1 MDYFLYYQ
9 YIVTFFLLFILVNF
23 VVNNIYYRSPS
34 SYKLPQSFLQEKP
47 LVSILVPARDEE
59 KNIATCLRSL
69 TRQDYSNIEILVL
82 DDNSTD
88 RTGVMTESW
97 AKKDSR
103 IRLINGRPL
112 IKGWTGK
119 SYACHQLSRV
129 AKGKYLIFTDADTLH
144 FTDSVSAA
152 LSALFANDLDVL
164 SIFPRQ
170 IMVSIH
176 ERMTVIFINL
186 AVLAF
191 MPIFLIRKIKN
202 PKISIANGQF
212 FLFKRKVYYLIGGHR
227 NIRKD
232 IVEDIA
238 LSKQVKKCG
247 FSFRIFDGRK
257 NLHCRMYNG
266 FGEVVTGFS
275 KFIFAAMNYNIFRLS
290 SVMVLVLVMFLF
302 PLIFLPIGFYF
313 AEWPLLINI
322 NLVIQVSVILIIR
335 IVMTFRFK
343 TRLIDVLL
351 HPLSMLYIYFL
362 AMNSVYQ
369 AKYGKG
375 IYWKD
380 RYYNLMD
387 VEESE
392 RREAN
397 I

>member
-1 MDYFLYYQ
+1 M
-9 YIVTFFLLFILVNF
+9 
-23 VVNNIYYRSPS
+23 
-34 SYKLPQSFLQEKP
+34 
-47 LVSILVPARDEE
+47 
-59 KNIATCLRSL
+59 
-69 TRQDYSNIEILVL
+69 
-82 DDNSTD
+82 
-88 RTGVMTESW
+88 
-97 AKKDSR
+97 
-103 IRLINGRPL
+103 
-112 IKGWTGK
+112 
-119 SYACHQLSRV
+119 
-129 AKGKYLIFTDADTLH
+129 
-144 FTDSVSAA
+144 
-152 LSALFANDLDVL
+152 
-164 SIFPRQ
+164 
-170 IMVSIH
+170 
-176 ERMTVIFINL
+176 
-186 AVLAF
+186 
-191 MPIFLIRKIKN
+191 IRKIKN